1 MKIRYKKVP
10 NNENAIEVDGKVVLS
25 FDPKYK
31 EYLKW
36 KDENPGLEQELLNEI
51 GQEIENKRL
60 YKLGAPHKSSDKW
73 KWYNESGQLILESK
87 ISTNKENSKYS
98 EWDIDG
104 EYISWYDN
112 GQKESEGN
120 ILKGK
125 KDGKWTVWYENGKVT
140 EQVTYKNGK
149 PVGKLDRWHPS
160 GVKEREIIF
169 DENGLVTEQVWWYEN
184 GQQGSTGKYKNGV
197 KFGRWIWWHESGEKW
212 GEGQFEDRPVRL
224 RDLDPNDYNRLKFL
238 DPKFSSDELKTDK
251 WTYWHKNGN
260 KFSEG
265 IYKDGEADGTW
276 RWWYNNGQKEKE
288 ETYVEGNLKGKYV
301 NYYRNG
307 KMRSEGQIL
316 GGEMDGK
323 WLFYFHNE
331 KKEMECNFDFG
342 MPIDIAKIYHD
353 SGELVREIEL

>member
-73 KWYNESGQLILESK
+73 KWYNESGQLVLESK
-87 ISTNKENSKYS
+87 ISTNKENPEDS
-98 EWDIDG
+98 EWKVDG

-120 ILKGK
+120 VLNGK
-125 KDGKWTVWYENGKVT
+125 KDGKWTEWYENGEVT
-140 EQVTYKNGK
+140 EYATYKNGK

-169 DENGLVTEQVWWYEN
+169 DESGLVTEQVWWYEN

-197 KFGRWIWWHESGEKW
+197 KFGKWIWWHESGEKW
-212 GEGQFEDRPVRL
+212 GEGQFEDEMIAEASVGGEIQQRRIEV
-224 RDLDPNDYNRLKFL
+224 KIG
-238 DPKFSSDELKTDK
+238 K

-265 IYKDGEADGTW
+265 IYEEGEADGTW

-323 WLFYFHNE
+323 WLFYFHNG

-353 SGELVREIEL
+353 SGELVREIDCD